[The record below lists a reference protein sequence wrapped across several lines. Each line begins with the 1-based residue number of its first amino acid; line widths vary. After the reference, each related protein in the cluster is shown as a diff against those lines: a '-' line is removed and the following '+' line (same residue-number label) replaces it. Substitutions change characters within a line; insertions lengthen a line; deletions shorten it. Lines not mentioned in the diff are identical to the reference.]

1 MNNNQTNKKEQE
13 IIKQKIKRINEI
25 FEEFLKEIEPLKK
38 KQNELIRQILER
50 VDQEKIKKI
59 EEALKKLKKQE

>member
-25 FEEFLKEIEPLKK
+25 FDEFLKEIEPLRKEQSK
-38 KQNELIRQILER
+38 IINQILER
-50 VDQEKIKKI
+50 VDKEKVEKIQ
-59 EEALKKLKKQE
+59 EALKRLKNK

>member
-38 KQNELIRQILER
+38 EQSRIISQILER
-50 VDQEKIKKI
+50 VDKEKVKKI
-59 EEALKKLKKQE
+59 QEALKRLK